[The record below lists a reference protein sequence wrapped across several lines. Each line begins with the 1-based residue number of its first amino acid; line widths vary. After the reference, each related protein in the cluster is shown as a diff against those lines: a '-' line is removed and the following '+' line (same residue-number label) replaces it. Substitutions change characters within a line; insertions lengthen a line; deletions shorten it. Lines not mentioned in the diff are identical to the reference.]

1 MWMEAST
8 MYDIRNLNIWKSEN
22 TDGPLV
28 GSPSVNISYP
38 GGMANIHTGR
48 ALSDLPIDELEL
60 SVRAY
65 NCLRRAGCSTVGD
78 VLQYAENSDKGLM
91 RIRNLGAKSAK
102 EIMDKIEEKQGELLQ
117 REQHMPVTPNGKKL
131 IRPSGKMLDRDIEEF
146 AISETSL
153 SRLRASGIRVG
164 RDLYSCST
172 VRDPGWFAVRELF
185 EEMQRLL

>member
-1 MWMEAST
+1 

-38 GGMANIHTGR
+38 GGTASIHTGR

-65 NCLRRAGCSTVGD
+65 NCLRRAGCATVGD
-78 VLQYAENSDKGLM
+78 VLRFAEDSDKGLM

-102 EIMDKIEEKQGELLQ
+102 EIMNKIGEKQGELLQ
-117 REQHMPVTPNGKKL
+117 QEQHVPVTQNGRKL
-131 IRPSGKMLDRDIEEF
+131 IRPSGKMLDREIEEF

-153 SRLRASGIRVG
+153 SRLRASGVRVG
-164 RDLYSCST
+164 RDLYSAGT
-172 VRDPGWFAVRELF
+172 LRDPGWFAVRELF
-185 EEMQRLL
+185 EEMQRQL